1 MGDWVLLTLFQKAM
15 LLLAVMASAPLIV
28 AMTVGVAVGVLQA
41 ATSIQEATLS
51 FLPKM
56 LAVLAVMALLGPLM
70 ARLLVAFTHSLYTL
84 IPQMAR

>member
-28 AMTVGVAVGVLQA
+28 AVAVGVLQA

-51 FLPKM
+51 FLPKL